1 MGIGSGIFLITLG
14 SIFAF
19 AIRANIWWLD
29 LRAVGWALIFAGI
42 AVLFFTLWYWHDRR
56 RRTRAVFVEE
66 NKISH
71 PVSLVP
77 PPGDPPPPGTPQP
90 PC

>member
-14 SIFAF
+14 VIFAF

-29 LRAVGWALIFAGI
+29 LRAVGWALIFAGL
-42 AVLFFTLWYWHDRR
+42 AVLAFTLSYWHDRR
-56 RRTRAVFVEE
+56 RKARTVVVEE
-66 NKISH
+66 NKVSH
-71 PVSLVP
+71 PVNIIP
-77 PPGDPPPPGTPQP
+77 PPAEPPPPGTPHP